1 MTWNLGNHPCFNRE
15 AASLYGRIH
24 LPVAPW
30 CNIQCAFCNRSYDCA
45 NENRPGVTSAVL
57 SPRQALHYLG
67 QALQRDAR
75 ILVVGIAGPG
85 DPFAN
90 PAETMETLALV
101 KENYP
106 ELGICLASNGLGL
119 SPYVDALADSGVT
132 HVTVTVNAVDPVIG
146 AQIYAWVRDGR
157 VVYRGRDA
165 AMLLFERQQD
175 AIRRLKQ
182 KGLIVKVNTIVI
194 PGVND
199 GQVPAVAERMRKLGV
214 DRMNCIPIYPARGTV
229 FESIVAPGEEF
240 MAELRQKLAKI
251 LPQMGHCARCRADA
265 SGLLAEPMTSV
276 QLELLTA
283 SAALPL
289 DPSES
294 RPYVAVA
301 SMEGFLINR
310 HLGEAEQLF
319 IYRKS
324 PSGFELVEKRPTP
337 EPGGGSLRWE
347 QLAKVLND
355 CRAVLVSAAG
365 ASPREILKKQG
376 IAVVEVE
383 GLIDQ
388 ALAAV
393 YEGKPLNSFKKFH
406 RSACGGG
413 CTGQGA
419 GC

>member
-1 MTWNLGNHPCFNRE
+1 
-15 AASLYGRIH
+15 
-24 LPVAPW
+24 
-30 CNIQCAFCNRSYDCA
+30 
-45 NENRPGVTSAVL
+45 
-57 SPRQALHYLG
+57 
-67 QALQRDAR
+67 
-75 ILVVGIAGPG
+75 
-85 DPFAN
+85 
-90 PAETMETLALV
+90 
-101 KENYP
+101 
-106 ELGICLASNGLGL
+106 
-119 SPYVDALADSGVT
+119 
-132 HVTVTVNAVDPVIG
+132 
-146 AQIYAWVRDGR
+146 
-157 VVYRGRDA
+157 
-165 AMLLFERQQD
+165 
-175 AIRRLKQ
+175 
-182 KGLIVKVNTIVI
+182 
-194 PGVND
+194 
-199 GQVPAVAERMRKLGV
+199 
-214 DRMNCIPIYPARGTV
+214 MNCIPIYPARGTV